1 MNTFMRLRLLL
12 SVLLFSLLLQGCAT
26 VEGPTDPEDPF
37 ESFNRAMYTFNDTL
51 DKAIL
56 EPVAKGYNAVLPD
69 PVNKGVSNFFSNID
83 DVVVIFNDLLQLKI
97 GQALSDTARVF
108 FNTTFGLLGFID
120 VASSMDLP
128 KHDEDLGQTF
138 GYWGVSTGPYLV
150 LPFLGPSDIR
160 DTVGLIGDAYVD
172 PLNDITPNST
182 RNGLI
187 LLEGID
193 TRAGLLTASKVLQE
207 AALDEYLFVR
217 DAYLQRRENLVH
229 DGDPPKPS
237 FND

>member
-1 MNTFMRLRLLL
+1 MNTFTRLRLLL
-12 SVLLFSLLLQGCAT
+12 SVLLFSLVLQGCAT

-56 EPVAKGYNAVLPD
+56 KPVAKGYNAALPD

-108 FNTTFGLLGFID
+108 FNTTIGVLGFID
-120 VASSMDLP
+120 VASGMDLP

-138 GYWGVSTGPYLV
+138 GYWGIDTGPYLV
-150 LPFLGPSDIR
+150 LPFLGSSDIR
-160 DTVGLIGDAYVD
+160 DTIGLIGDAYVD
-172 PLNDITPNST
+172 PLNDITPNDT
-182 RNGLI
+182 RNWLI
-187 LLEGID
+187 VLEGVD
-193 TRAGLLTASKVLQE
+193 TRAGLLSASKVLQE

-217 DAYLQRRENLVH
+217 DAYLQRRQNLVH

-237 FND
+237 FDD

>member
-1 MNTFMRLRLLL
+1 MNTFTHLRLLL
-12 SVLLFSLLLQGCAT
+12 SVLLFSLVLQGCAT

-56 EPVAKGYNAVLPD
+56 KPVAQGYNAALPN

-83 DVVVIFNDLLQLKI
+83 DIVVIFNDLLQLKI
-97 GQALSDTARVF
+97 EQAVSDTARVF
-108 FNTTFGLLGFID
+108 FNTTIGLLGFVD
-120 VASSMDLP
+120 VASGMDLP

-138 GYWGVSTGPYLV
+138 GYWGISTGPYLV

-172 PLNDITPNST
+172 PLNDITPDDT
-182 RNGLI
+182 RTGLL
-187 LLEGID
+187 LLEGVD
-193 TRAGLLTASKVLQE
+193 TRAGLLSASKVLKE

-217 DAYLQRRENLVH
+217 DAYLQRRQNLVY

-237 FND
+237 FDD

>member
-1 MNTFMRLRLLL
+1 MNTFTRIRLLL
-12 SVLLFSLLLQGCAT
+12 SVLLFSLVLQGCAT

-56 EPVAKGYNAVLPD
+56 KPVAQGYNAALPN

-97 GQALSDTARVF
+97 EQALSDTARVF
-108 FNTTFGLLGFID
+108 FNSTIGLLGFFD
-120 VASSMDLP
+120 VASGMDLP
-128 KHDEDLGQTF
+128 KHNEDLGQTF
-138 GYWGVSTGPYLV
+138 GYWGVATGPYLV

-172 PLNDITPNST
+172 PLNDITPDGT

-187 LLEGID
+187 LLEGVD
-193 TRAGLLTASKVLQE
+193 TRAGLLSASKVLQE

-217 DAYLQRRENLVH
+217 DAYLQRRENLIY

-237 FND
+237 FDD

>member
-1 MNTFMRLRLLL
+1 MNTFMRLRLLV

-37 ESFNRAMYTFNDTL
+37 ESFNRAMYSFNDTL
-51 DKAIL
+51 DKAVL
-56 EPVAKGYNAVLPD
+56 KPVAKGYNAALPD

-97 GQALSDTARVF
+97 EQALSDTARVF
-108 FNTTFGLLGFID
+108 FNSTIGLLGFFD

-128 KHDEDLGQTF
+128 KHNEDLGQSF
-138 GYWGVSTGPYLV
+138 GYWGISTGPYLV

-160 DTVGLIGDAYVD
+160 DTVGLIGDAYID
-172 PLNDITPNST
+172 PLNDITPDET
-182 RNGLI
+182 RTGLT
-187 LLEGID
+187 LLEGVD

-217 DAYLQRRENLVH
+217 DSYLQRRENLIY
-229 DGDPPKPS
+229 DGNPPKPS
-237 FND
+237 FDD